1 MENKFRE
8 GFEKMKA
15 SACEQSDE
23 IEELIRIWRLKRIFC
38 AWNYEA
44 MLSKIEAARVAKEK
58 AEKLEKMLRLAD
70 DFRYFSLMKKTVKHW
85 SSYTRRMVR
94 KREAEQEERKIQ
106 IAQIL

>member
-1 MENKFRE
+1 
-8 GFEKMKA
+8 
-15 SACEQSDE
+15 
-23 IEELIRIWRLKRIFC
+23 
-38 AWNYEA
+38 

-94 KREAEQEERKIQ
+94 KREAE
-106 IAQIL
+106 